1 MGTIME
7 AKELHSG
14 AFETQQSVARSTI
27 ALLSSG
33 ESKGESLGSGGSF
46 FLFLRV
52 MTTTGKQFAQRTEF
66 SLMFSHYLSIS
77 REFLSDTTQGAW
89 RLITPLLH

>member
-1 MGTIME
+1 ME

-14 AFETQQSVARSTI
+14 AFETQQPVARSTGE
-27 ALLSSG
+27 LLSSG

-52 MTTTGKQFAQRTEF
+52 MAATRKQFAQKTEF
-66 SLMFSHYLSIS
+66 SLMFSHYLSLS
-77 REFLSDTTQGAW
+77 REFSPQHDL
-89 RLITPLLH
+89 PL